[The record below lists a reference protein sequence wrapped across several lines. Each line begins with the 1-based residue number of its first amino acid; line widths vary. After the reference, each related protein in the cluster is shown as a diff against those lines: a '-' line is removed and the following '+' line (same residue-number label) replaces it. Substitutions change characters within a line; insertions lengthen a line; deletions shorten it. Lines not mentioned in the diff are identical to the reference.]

1 MRLLTIN
8 TLEQAKEA
16 IRQVGADEAG
26 VALMAPKAVFRVV
39 HLAGVSFKAANILK
53 QEMLSIGGEAA
64 VHRGVINHTVET
76 TDVILMGTVAHYRR
90 LVKKL
95 MAQPF
100 GLRRMA
106 EELHQ
111 LVLSSLKE
119 TE

>member
-8 TLEQAKEA
+8 NIEQAKEA
-16 IRQVGADEAG
+16 IRQVGADESG
-26 VALMAPKAVFRVV
+26 VVLMAPKALFRVV
-39 HLAGVSFKAANILK
+39 KLEEISFKAANILK

-90 LVKKL
+90 LVRKL
-95 MAQPF
+95 RAQPF
-100 GLRRMA
+100 GLRQTA

-111 LVLSSLKE
+111 LILSTLKE
-119 TE
+119 